1 VRRVLVLAYVF
12 PPLGGGGVYRT
23 LKHVK
28 YLPRHGYR
36 SLVVTAR
43 GRWYPPRDESL
54 LDEVPDGTHVVAAPE
69 VPLARIRALALNP
82 LNRLRLP
89 RALAFIGWPDAY
101 AGWIPGA
108 VLSALRIAR
117 RHRPEIVYSTSP
129 PVSAHVV
136 ALIVSRA
143 LRLPWVADFR
153 DAWTLNPQQ
162 EHAPRVLQRA
172 NAKLEDA
179 VVKHAT
185 RLVVADETIELRGD
199 REQALIRNGVDTE
212 DVPEARTRGDSLFR
226 LTYAGTLYGARN
238 AEPVFAALDR
248 LIARGDIDRARLE
261 LRLVGSDF
269 RGPAD
274 GSALENLPVEATG
287 YVDHRRAVAEMAA
300 SDALLLYQP
309 PGWPGASGKLYEY
322 LATGLPILCIADEG
336 SVPSR
341 LVQELHAGE
350 CASPDDPD
358 AVEAAISTLY
368 RRWLHDGLGVNRDVR
383 RVAFAR
389 YSREALA
396 GRLAHVL
403 DEAIEE
409 APE

>member
-1 VRRVLVLAYVF
+1 VLVLAYVF

-28 YLPRHGYR
+28 YLPQHGYQ

-54 LDEVPDGTHVVAAPE
+54 VDEVPDGTHVVAAPE
-69 VPLARIRALALNP
+69 IPLARVRALALNP
-82 LNRLRLP
+82 LHRLRLS

-108 VLSALRIAR
+108 LWSALRTAR
-117 RHRPEIVYSTSP
+117 RHHPLVVYSTSP
-129 PVSAHVV
+129 PVSTHVV
-136 ALIVSRA
+136 ALIVSRV

-153 DAWTLNPQQ
+153 DGWTLNPQQ
-162 EHAPRVLQRA
+162 EHAPSLVRRA
-172 NAKLEDA
+172 NAWLEDL
-179 VVKHAT
+179 VVRHAT
-185 RLVVADETIELRGD
+185 RIVIADETIELRGAG
-199 REQALIRNGVDTE
+199 EHALIRNGVDTE
-212 DVPEARTRGDSLFR
+212 DVPDTRALDDSLFR

-238 AEPVFAALDR
+238 AEPVFAAIDN
-248 LIARGDIDRARLE
+248 LIARGDVDRERFE

-269 RGPAD
+269 RGPAA
-274 GSALENLPVEATG
+274 GSALEELPVETTG
-287 YVDHRRAVAEMAA
+287 YVEHRQAVSEMAS

-322 LATGLPILCIADEG
+322 LATGRPILCVAAED

-341 LVQELHAGE
+341 LVRELDAGE
-350 CASPDDPD
+350 CASPDDPT
-358 AVEAAISTLY
+358 AIEAAIAALY
-368 RRWLHDGLGVNRDVR
+368 RRWQDDGLGVNHDVR
-383 RVAFAR
+383 RVAFVR
-389 YSREALA
+389 YSRAALA
-396 GRLAHVL
+396 GRLASVL

-409 APE
+409 ATE

>member
-1 VRRVLVLAYVF
+1 VLVLAYLF
-12 PPLGGGGVYRT
+12 PPLGGGGVHRT

-28 YLPRHGYR
+28 YLPRHGYQ

-69 VPLARIRALALNP
+69 IPLARVRALALNP
-82 LNRLRLP
+82 LHRLRLS

-108 VLSALRIAR
+108 LWSALRTAR
-117 RHRPEIVYSTSP
+117 RHRPVVVYSTSP

-136 ALIVSRA
+136 AMIVSRV

-153 DAWTLNPQQ
+153 DGWTLNPQQ
-162 EHAPRVLQRA
+162 EEAPRLLRRA
-172 NAKLEDA
+172 NARLEDA
-179 VVKHAT
+179 VVKRAT
-185 RLVVADETIELRGD
+185 RLVIADETVELRGTEE
-199 REQALIRNGVDTE
+199 RALIRNGVDIE
-212 DVPEARTRGDSLFR
+212 DVPETQAKDDSLFR

-238 AEPVFAALDR
+238 AEPVFAALR
-248 LIARGDIDRARLE
+248 SLIARGEIDAERLE

-269 RGPAD
+269 RGPAA
-274 GSALENLPVEATG
+274 GSALRALPVKATG

-309 PGWPGASGKLYEY
+309 SGWPGASGKLYEY
-322 LATGLPILCIADEG
+322 LATGLPILCVADED

-341 LVQELHAGE
+341 LVQELAAGE
-350 CASPDDPD
+350 CASPDDP
-358 AVEAAISTLY
+358 AAIETAIGALY
-368 RRWLHDGLGVNRDVR
+368 RRWKENGLGVNHDVR
-383 RVAFAR
+383 RTAFAR

-396 GRLAHVL
+396 GRLARVF